1 MFSTLIERT
10 AMGLVAAVLAAI
22 GAVFVLIG
30 SFTLLSAWIQPGPA
44 ALAMGGS
51 LLLVA
56 MFLLLIGKMNRQPRV
71 GAPPAQP
78 SSLAALA
85 TIRAIWKQHPLA
97 CVGLIGA
104 AGLLLARRPKTLT
117 DLAAI
122 AAQFLQPTQ
131 PPKM

>member
-1 MFSTLIERT
+1 MFASLIERT
-10 AMGLVAAVLAAI
+10 AMGLVAGVLAAI

-44 ALAMGGS
+44 ALAMGGA

-56 MFLLLIGKMNRQPRV
+56 TFLLLIGKINRQPHAS
-71 GAPPAQP
+71 APAAHP
-78 SSLAALA
+78 SNFAALA
-85 TIRAIWKQHPLA
+85 TIQAIWKQHPLA